1 MRHCIAII
9 SLTCMLA
16 VTAGCSGT
24 KNLNKADAPLPDGF
38 ALSGIG
44 VVDSLTIA
52 DIEWWRFYS
61 DSTLCNIIERTLENN
76 RGLLAAGARVEEMRS
91 LYGIEKVNILPD
103 INLGVSGDREST
115 KYSGGNQS
123 VSPEYGLKASIN
135 WEVNLWGK
143 LSWLRKKGASAY
155 MASVEE
161 YRAMRMTLIADVA
174 SAYFRLIALDN
185 ELNIV
190 RQTLQTRSESLEQAR
205 IRFEGGLTSETVYQ
219 QAKVEYSTTASLIPE
234 LERQIVVVK
243 NSLCLLMGDF
253 DFDGFPHG
261 NMRLDVSLPDKIAVG
276 VPSELLKRRPDLRA
290 AEHRLASSM
299 AAVGVSY
306 ADRFPSLRIGIT
318 AGFENDEMSSFFD
331 SPYTYLIGSVAGPVF
346 DFKRRKRRY
355 QAAIAAYDQARYD
368 YEQTVFKAFSEV
380 NNSIVGYR
388 RAIETRE
395 LKNALRDAADKYVKL
410 ATLQYRAGTLNYI
423 DVLDAQRRYFDAE
436 IGLSN
441 SLRDEYLALVAL
453 YKSLGGGWQ
462 TDMESVR

>member
-1 MRHCIAII
+1 M
-9 SLTCMLA
+9 
-16 VTAGCSGT
+16 AGCSGT
-24 KNLNKADAPLPDGF
+24 RNLSKADAPLPDNF
-38 ALSGIG
+38 ALSGVGIP
-44 VVDSLTIA
+44 DSVTIA
-52 DIEWWRFYS
+52 DMEWWRFYT
-61 DSTLCNIIERTLENN
+61 DSTLCNIIERTLANN
-76 RGLLAAGARVEEMRS
+76 RDLLSAAARVEEMQQ
-91 LYGIEKVNILPD
+91 LYSIEKVNLLPD
-103 INLGVSGDREST
+103 ITASVSGDRET
-115 KYSGGNQS
+115 TAYSGSPQK
-123 VSPEYGLKASIN
+123 VSPEFGLKVGLN

-143 LSWLRKKGASAY
+143 LSWMRKKGASSY

-161 YRAMRMTLIADVA
+161 YRAMRMTLIAEA
-174 SAYFRLIALDN
+174 ATAYFRLIALDN
-185 ELNIV
+185 ELSIV
-190 RQTLQTRSESLEQAR
+190 RQTLLTRSESLEQAR
-205 IRFEGGLTSETVYQ
+205 IRFEGGLTSEIVYQ

-234 LERQIVVVK
+234 LERQVATVR
-243 NSLCLLMGDF
+243 NSLCMLMGDF
-253 DFDGFPHG
+253 EFDGFPHG
-261 NMRLDVSLPDKIAVG
+261 NMKLDALMPDRISVG

-290 AEHRLASSM
+290 AEQRLASSM
-299 AAVGVSY
+299 ANVGVSY

-318 AGFENDEMSSFFD
+318 AGFENDEMSRFFD

-355 QAAIAAYDQARYD
+355 QAAIAAYDQARYA

-388 RAIETRE
+388 RSVETRQ
-395 LKNALRDAADKYVKL
+395 LKSALCEAAGKYVRL

-441 SLRDEYLALVAL
+441 AVRDEYLALVAL